1 MLVSGAL
8 MFWLLLRVNPAQVV
22 ARWQDVNWLFLALL
36 IPMFIILTSTIR
48 AGRLRLIL
56 ASHGLSFPYL
66 WLVLLQLKG
75 SFILS
80 FLPGGVSSDIY
91 RSYIIGR
98 EADGSSSKLL
108 SNQHLI
114 SVVSVLLERVMGLGA
129 LIFVSVASLF
139 VGVYILNISAY
150 ANLAPSVLI
159 VALTGFALA
168 LIAFLLIRSRLIK
181 RWQLP
186 IPFWRRIQQ
195 VSERLHL
202 LFSNHRALAALIL
215 LSIALQ
221 LAVILSYFMVA
232 QAMQLRLSLLPFLI
246 TVPVVELLISVPIS
260 VGGIGVRDT
269 ALVFLLLPFGVSA
282 EEALSLSLLM
292 AFVVTIMGILSGLS
306 FFIQVPAQFKK
317 PEAVKG

>member
-8 MFWLLLRVNPAQVV
+8 MLWLLMRVNPAQVV

-36 IPMFIILTSTIR
+36 IPMLIILTSTIR

-56 ASHGLSFPYL
+56 DAQGLSFPYL
-66 WLVLLQLKG
+66 WLILLQLKG
-75 SFILS
+75 AFILS

-98 EADGSSSKLL
+98 EADR
-108 SNQHLI
+108 HLI
-114 SVVSVLLERVMGLGA
+114 SIASVLLERAVGLGA
-129 LIFVSVASLF
+129 LIFVSVASLL
-139 VGVYILNISAY
+139 VGVYFLNISAY
-150 ANLAPSVLI
+150 ADLAPSVLA
-159 VALTGFALA
+159 VALAVFTLA
-168 LIAFLLIRSRLIK
+168 LILFLVIRRRLIK

-186 IPFWRRIQQ
+186 IPFWGRFQQ
-195 VSERLHL
+195 VSERLNL

-232 QAMQLRLSLLPFLI
+232 QAMHLQLSILPFLI
-246 TVPVVELLISVPIS
+246 TIPVVELLISVPIS

-317 PEAVKG
+317 PEGLQG